1 MSETTPVSLRRQHTK
16 ERLLAAAT
24 ELFAERSVQ
33 AASVEEICERAG
45 FTRGAFYS
53 NFDSKDELV
62 LELVRQRGAQLVEVT
77 KKALSLIPEE
87 QLDGDALLSI
97 LSRINAVLAA
107 GPAMD
112 TNWVVV
118 RVELQLYAHRNPEL
132 RPALAEAT
140 YAVASLAASEL
151 GAVLQRQNATLRI
164 PLNQLII
171 IMDSYFERSR
181 SYEIL
186 GGGNYPLESWQEG
199 LEHLVRALVVFP
211 ETDE

>member
-62 LELVRQRGAQLVEVT
+62 LELVRQRGAQLVEIT
-77 KKALSLIPEE
+77 QQALSLIPAERIDE
-87 QLDGDALLSI
+87 DALSSI

-107 GPAMD
+107 GAAMD
-112 TNWVVV
+112 GNWVVV
-118 RVELQLYAHRNPEL
+118 RAELQLYAHRNPEL

-140 YAVASLAASEL
+140 YAVASLAAAEI
-151 GAVLQRQNATLRI
+151 GAALQRQNATLRI

-171 IMDSYFERSR
+171 TMDAYFDRMR

-186 GGGNYPLESWQEG
+186 GGDAYPLVPWQEG

-211 ETDE
+211 EADA